1 MCHTVRQSK
10 NPLHHRQKTSRS
22 QQEKTMQIQINT
34 DKNIHTHATFN
45 STITARIEN
54 DLARL
59 SDRISRLEV
68 HLSDENGA
76 KSGQN
81 DKRCLIEVRLEG
93 RKPVSVSHYSV
104 SVEKAIDGAVDK
116 VLRMVERTLDRHRD
130 RLRRKDVTK

>member
-1 MCHTVRQSK
+1 
-10 NPLHHRQKTSRS
+10 
-22 QQEKTMQIQINT
+22 MQIQINT
-34 DKNIHTHATFN
+34 DKNIHTHAAFN
-45 STITARIEN
+45 ATITARIEN

-59 SDRISRLEV
+59 SDRISRLEI

-93 RKPVSVSHYSV
+93 RKPVSVSHDSV

-130 RLRRKDVTK
+130 RLRRSDETK